1 MSFDPEKFYH
11 SVVEAGNDWSD
22 KNAAADL
29 LEESKKSVLA
39 ELMNQFQ
46 ATSNAAKEMGALA
59 DPVYRLHITNMVTAR
74 RESNKARVKYDAMKM
89 LAELRR
95 SQESTRRAEMNLR

>member
-1 MSFDPEKFYH
+1 MSFDPDRFYS
-11 SVVEAGNDWSD
+11 SVIEAGNDWAD

-39 ELMNQFQ
+39 ELSTQ
-46 ATSNAAKEMGALA
+46 AAGGSNAAKEAAALA
-59 DPVYRLHITNMVTAR
+59 DASYRLHVTNMVAAR
-74 RESNKARVKYDAMKM
+74 REANRARVKYDAMKM

-95 SQESTRRAEMNLR
+95 SQESTRRAEMALR

>member
-1 MSFDPEKFYH
+1 MTFDVDKFYH

-29 LEESKKSVLA
+29 LEETKKSVLA
-39 ELMNQFQ
+39 ELSNQ
-46 ATSNAAKEMGALA
+46 AAGASNAAKETLALA
-59 DPVYRLHITNMVTAR
+59 DPVYRLHITHMVRAR
-74 RESNKARVKYDAMKM
+74 QEANRARVKYDAMKM

-95 SQESTRRAEMNLR
+95 SQESTRRAEMSLR

>member
-1 MSFDPEKFYH
+1 MSFDPDKFYN
-11 SVVEAGNDWSD
+11 SVVEAGNSWADL
-22 KNAAADL
+22 NAAADL

-39 ELMNQFQ
+39 ELMNQTQ
-46 ATSNAAKEMGALA
+46 ASSNAAKEMAALA
-59 DPVYRLHITNMVTAR
+59 DPTYRLHVTNMVNAR
-74 RESNKARVKYDAMKM
+74 KESNRARVRYDGMKM